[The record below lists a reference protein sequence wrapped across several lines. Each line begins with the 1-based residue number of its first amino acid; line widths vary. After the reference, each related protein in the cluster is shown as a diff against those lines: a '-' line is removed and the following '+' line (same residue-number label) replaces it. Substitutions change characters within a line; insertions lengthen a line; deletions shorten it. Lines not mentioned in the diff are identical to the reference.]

1 MKLIAMLLVAVTTQA
16 APVVVLIS
24 ANAEWR
30 EVKKHWPQQ
39 RMEQTP
45 YGETFERKLAGERV
59 RFLHGGWGKVAA
71 AGSTQYALTRWRPRV
86 VLNLGTCGGIA
97 GRIERFATLLVER
110 TLVYDIVE
118 MMGDSQEAID
128 HYTTTLDLSFI
139 RGELPGGAQRGLLI
153 SADRD
158 LAPAEIPQLVKRY
171 DAVAVDWETAAIAYV
186 TRRNGVKLV
195 ALRGVSDLVSEQ
207 AGGEAYGHIGVFESG
222 TGRVMQGLLEQL
234 PAWIHAVVR

>member
-1 MKLIAMLLVAVTTQA
+1 MKLLAFLLLVTAAQA

-158 LAPAEIPQLVKRY
+158 LAPTEIPQLVKRY

>member
-1 MKLIAMLLVAVTTQA
+1 M
-16 APVVVLIS
+16 
-24 ANAEWR
+24 
-30 EVKKHWPQQ
+30 
-39 RMEQTP
+39 
-45 YGETFERKLAGERV
+45 
-59 RFLHGGWGKVAA
+59 
-71 AGSTQYALTRWRPRV
+71 
-86 VLNLGTCGGIA
+86 
-97 GRIERFATLLVER
+97 ER

-139 RGELPGGAQRGLLI
+139 RGELPGGARRGLLI

-186 TRRNGVKLV
+186 TRRNGVRLV
-195 ALRGVSDLVSEQ
+195 ALRGVSDLVSQQ
-207 AGGEAYGHIGVFESG
+207 AGGEAYGNIGVFESG
-222 TGRVMQGLLEQL
+222 TARVMQGLLQQL

>member
-1 MKLIAMLLVAVTTQA
+1 MKLLVLLLMAGLSLPA

-30 EVKKHWPQQ
+30 EVKKRWPAV
-39 RMEQTP
+39 RMEKTP
-45 YGETFERKLAGERV
+45 YGETFALRIAGQPV
-59 RFLHGGWGKVAA
+59 QFLHGGWGKVAA

-97 GRIERFATLLVER
+97 GRIDRYAVLLVER

-128 HYTTTLDLSFI
+128 HYTTALDLGFLPTP
-139 RGELPGGAQRGLLI
+139 LPGQAKKGLLI

-158 LAPAEIPQLVKRY
+158 LAPEQIPQLVRRY
-171 DAVAVDWETAAIAYV
+171 GAVAVDWETAAIAYV
-186 TRRNGVKLV
+186 ARRNGVRLV
-195 ALRGVSDLVSEQ
+195 ALRGVSDLVSE
-207 AGGEAYGHIGVFESG
+207 AGGEAYGGTGVFESG
-222 TGRVMQGLLEQL
+222 TARVMHGLLEQL
-234 PAWIHAVVR
+234 PAWIRAVVR